1 MAITCKL
8 SLDPTRKILVTGS
21 VPTENLPKRSH
32 EIEKKE
38 RRPLLRSSVKS
49 EDVPS
54 TSSSLLSL
62 SAEDALK
69 QLKVESVALWVSEKQ
84 ENGEVYF
91 KLWDGVHGIAKY
103 AVNVN
108 TSLEFTVF
116 NYN

>member
-1 MAITCKL
+1 MAFTCKL

-38 RRPLLRSSVKS
+38 RRPLVRSSVES

-54 TSSSLLSL
+54 TSSSLLNYL

-69 QLKVESVALWVSEKQ
+69 QLKVEPVAPWVSEKQ
-84 ENGEVYF
+84 ENGEV
-91 KLWDGVHGIAKY
+91 DSSCG
-103 AVNVN
+103 
-108 TSLEFTVF
+108 TVCMA
-116 NYN
+116 